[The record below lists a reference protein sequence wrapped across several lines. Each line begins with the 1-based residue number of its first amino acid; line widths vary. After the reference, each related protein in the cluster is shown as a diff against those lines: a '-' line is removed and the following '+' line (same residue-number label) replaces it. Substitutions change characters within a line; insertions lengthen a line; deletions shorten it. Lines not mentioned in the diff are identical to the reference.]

1 MTKAEL
7 ADLYNL
13 SPHQLSGLLNDR
25 YYKQLKELDYKK
37 SDQNLSPKVVR
48 KFIEIWGTPISKDEL
63 TD

>member
-13 SPHQLSGLLNDR
+13 SSSQLAGLLNNR
-25 YYKQLKELDYKK
+25 YYDQLKELDYKK

-48 KFIEIWGTPISKDEL
+48 KFVEIWGSPISKDEL